1 MSLNKKI
8 YFSLLGLLSSGLL
21 LLLIFG
27 ITHTRFSTKNPSLK
41 NQISIAQSPEI
52 DHQIQLEQAK
62 IRELQQQDYALK
74 NQIAEHMQTL
84 TETINKIKT
93 LQTELT
99 NNP

>member
-27 ITHTRFSTKNPSLK
+27 ITHTRFFTKKPSLK

-52 DHQIQLEQAK
+52 DHQIQLEQVK
-62 IRELQQQDYALK
+62 IRELQQQDHALK
-74 NQIAEHMQTL
+74 NQIA
-84 TETINKIKT
+84 
-93 LQTELT
+93 
-99 NNP
+99 